1 MKLVETALWSSGVLL
16 IALYFAGQGWAESS
30 RQQDIAQFRVQKQQ
44 SPAAAAPSTPPGIDV
59 AGAADP
65 SSGLDRAPHG
75 PLDVTA
81 RQTKAH
87 LADAGAIALLRIPR
101 IALEVPI
108 GLDTSERV
116 LLRGAGWVVGTAAP
130 GSFGNIAIAAH
141 RDTFFRGLKDVL
153 VGDLIELETLE
164 RTDTYR
170 VSALSVVK
178 PTDVY
183 VLADTG
189 EAALTLITCYPFYF
203 VGNAPQRFIVH
214 AVATEPASLITSR
227 KSL

>member
-30 RQQDIAQFRVQKQQ
+30 RQQGIAQFRVQKQQ
-44 SPAAAAPSTPPGIDV
+44 SPAATAPSTPPGISAHRV
-59 AGAADP
+59 AE
-65 SSGLDRAPHG
+65 SSNAVHQMPHV
-75 PLDVTA
+75 PIEVST
-81 RQTKAH
+81 RQTNAH
-87 LADAGAIALLRIPR
+87 SADASAIALLRIPR

-116 LLRGAGWVVGTAAP
+116 LLRGAGWVAGTAAP
-130 GSFGNIAIAAH
+130 GSFGNVAIAAH

-214 AVATEPASLITSR
+214 AVATEPASLITFG